1 MSSSAQQSVETLLAS
16 LADLR
21 MALNDSLS
29 VKNVSADTGLLRN
42 LPRDAMIG
50 KPWLDLV
57 RDSDQAVAREALRAA
72 QTDPGSA
79 HRVDLAILAGP
90 EEEPVPVSCWLTQET
105 NNDTLHIACVDLR
118 GETNLRQQLVNAQR
132 TLEQD
137 YWSNRRLEA
146 RYRRMLD
153 MVAEGFLVVDDLSGR
168 VLEANTVAANLL
180 QLEEGA
186 LVGRVFPVGLDN
198 EGTRALTEL
207 QREARSTTA
216 VVQGLSLI
224 HI

>member
-1 MSSSAQQSVETLLAS
+1 M
-16 LADLR
+16 
-21 MALNDSLS
+21 
-29 VKNVSADTGLLRN
+29 
-42 LPRDAMIG
+42 
-50 KPWLDLV
+50 
-57 RDSDQAVAREALRAA
+57 
-72 QTDPGSA
+72 
-79 HRVDLAILAGP
+79 
-90 EEEPVPVSCWLTQET
+90 PVSCWLTQET
-105 NNDTLHIACVDLR
+105 DNDTLHIACVDLR

-186 LVGRVFPVGLDN
+186 LVGRVFLLAWI
-198 EGTRALTEL
+198 TRGPAL
-207 QREARSTTA
+207 
-216 VVQGLSLI
+216 
-224 HI
+224 